1 MKALRTGTF
10 AVLVWAL
17 AAAIFA
23 GETAG
28 NPAWEKVKSLVGEW
42 EGSAEGKPYHV
53 SYKAVSNGTA
63 VMETMEG
70 PEAMEMVTLY
80 HPDGASMLMTH
91 YCSMG
96 NQPRL
101 RAKGLEKEKLAFA
114 YVDATNIGSAEQM
127 RMMRLVMTFPDK
139 DHLVEEWTAKEGGKE
154 HVSSFTLT
162 RKK

>member
-1 MKALRTGTF
+1 VIGLS
-10 AVLVWAL
+10 L
-17 AAAIFA
+17 AAALFA
-23 GETAG
+23 AQPPA
-28 NPAWEKVKSLVGEW
+28 NPGWEKVKALVGEW

-80 HPDGASMLMTH
+80 HPDGASVLMTH

-114 YVDATNIGSAEQM
+114 YVDATNVRSPGEM
-127 RMMRLVMTFPDK
+127 RMSRLVMTFPDK

-154 HVSSFTLT
+154 HVSSFTYT